1 MAQTGTAFTPD
12 EELIADVEAYME
24 TLVTEDDTPVDNWFS
39 ERQRQLL
46 VEPLDNWHPVDENG
60 APRKFLAGSDVGVF
74 WALRQP
80 PLAPDMFLSLDVQL
94 DIETAAD
101 WWRKKNRSYFV
112 WEHGKAPEITIEIV
126 SNQKGNETGTKLRDY
141 ASMGVDYYVV
151 FDPARHLSEESLRIF
166 ELNRRRYVR
175 FHDRYFSDIGLGLTL
190 WEGSYRDSPPTTWL
204 RWTDE
209 NNLLIP
215 TGAEM
220 AIKAQAESERA
231 TREAERAA
239 RESERATQEAEKAAM
254 LAAKLREMGIDPD
267 QILRS

>member
-1 MAQTGTAFTPD
+1 MAETSTALMPD

-39 ERQRQLL
+39 EHQRTLL
-46 VEPLDNWHPVDENG
+46 VEPLDNWHPLDETG

-74 WALRQP
+74 WMLRES
-80 PLAPDMFLSLDVQL
+80 PLVPDMFLSLDVQL
-94 DIETAAD
+94 DIETPAD

-112 WEHGKAPEITIEIV
+112 WEHGKAPEIAVEIV
-126 SNQKGNETGTKLRDY
+126 SNQKGKETGTKLRDY
-141 ASMGVDYYVV
+141 ALMGVNYYVV
-151 FDPARHLSEESLRIF
+151 FDPALNLSEESLRIF
-166 ELNRRRYVR
+166 ELNKRRYVR
-175 FHDRYFSDIGLGLTL
+175 YHDQYFPDIGLGLTL

-231 TREAERAA
+231 AREA
-239 RESERATQEAEKAAM
+239 ERATQEAGKAAL
-254 LAAKLREMGIDPD
+254 LAAKLRELGIDPE
-267 QILRS
+267 QVLRS